1 MICDAGFS
9 IRLAPLLGLFRKLR
23 SIATSGLELNII
35 LTIWGNTYTSCR
47 AIEELG
53 AAGFRWTDFQKVSP
67 TVFFELNAHTRF
79 FFLNF

>member
-1 MICDAGFS
+1 VTPVFPFAWRHCVGFIQEIAKHCN
-9 IRLAPLLGLFRKLR
+9 IRQQ
-23 SIATSGLELNII
+23 LNII

-67 TVFFELNAHTRF
+67 TVFFELNAQTRF